1 MHMQVMDAPD
11 ITYAALMGEAE
22 EHSGGGGH
30 DDEHYDEHGG
40 EYSLEDL
47 RRAVIEG
54 EHPDGEPLSR
64 EMPRWL
70 MSDEDLADLFAYLKA
85 LSE

>member
-11 ITYAALMGEAE
+11 ITYASLSGELE
-22 EHSGGGGH
+22 EHGEDSH
-30 DDEHYDEHGG
+30 DDEHG
-40 EYSLEDL
+40 EYGLDEF

-54 EHPDGEPLSR
+54 QHPDGDSLNR
-64 EMPRWL
+64 DMPRWR
-70 MSDEDLADLFAYLKA
+70 MSDEDLADLLEFLKS